1 MKIKQSVV
9 FPMIKPSTMPLGEF
23 FGEAA
28 SIGYAAA
35 ELWFR
40 QELDLNEVMASA
52 REHGLEI
59 VSMCGHGT
67 HTRGLNQVSEHDR
80 VEEEMRESLQVAAH
94 HGTPGVIALSGN
106 RNPGESDED
115 AIENCVRGLRRIAPV
130 AEKLGV
136 NVNLELLNSRVDHAG
151 YFCDRTA
158 LGVAICERVGS
169 PRVKLLYDI
178 YHMQIMEGDIIR
190 TIRGNIRW
198 IGHFHTAGN
207 PGRWDMGDTQELN
220 YRAICRAIAETGYDL
235 YVGHE
240 FSPKGDPIEAIRQT
254 FTLCAGE

>member
-9 FPMIKPSTMPLGEF
+9 FPMIKPRGMPLGQF
-23 FGEAA
+23 FGAA
-28 SIGYAAA
+28 ADIGYAAA

-40 QELDLNEVMASA
+40 EELDLDEVMAAA
-52 REHGLEI
+52 RQHGLEI

-67 HTRGLNQVSEHDR
+67 HTRGLNQVAEHDR
-80 VEEEMRESLQVAAH
+80 IEAELQASLQVAAQ
-94 HGTPGVIALSGN
+94 HGIPGVIALSGN
-106 RNPGESDED
+106 RNPGESDEA

-136 NVNLELLNSRVDHAG
+136 NINLELLNSKVDHAG
-151 YFCDRTA
+151 YLCDRTA

-190 TIRGNIRW
+190 TIRENIRW

-207 PGRWDMGDTQELN
+207 PGRQDLDDTQELN
-220 YRAICRAIAETGYDL
+220 YQAICRAIAETGYDL

-240 FSPKGDPIEAIRQT
+240 FRPKGDAIEALRQT
-254 FTLCAGE
+254 FGLCNGE

>member
-9 FPMIKPSTMPLGEF
+9 FPMIKGPAMPLGEF
-23 FGEAA
+23 FCAA
-28 SIGYAAA
+28 AGIGFAAA

-40 QELDLNEVMASA
+40 EELDLDEVMATA

-67 HTRGLNQVSEHDR
+67 HARGFNQVGEHDR
-80 VEEEMRESLQVAAH
+80 VEAELRASLQVAAQ
-94 HGTPGVIALSGN
+94 HGIPGVIALSGN

-115 AIENCVRGLRRIAPV
+115 AVENCVRGLRRVAPF

-136 NVNLELLNSRVDHAG
+136 NINLELLNSRVDHAG
-151 YFCDRTA
+151 YFCDHTA

-190 TIRGNIRW
+190 TIRENIRW

-207 PGRWDMGDTQELN
+207 PGRQDMDDTQELN
-220 YRAICRAIAETGYDL
+220 YRAICRAIAETGYEL

-240 FSPKGDPIEAIRQT
+240 FRPKGDPIEALRRT
-254 FTLCAGE
+254 FAICQGD

>member
-9 FPMIKPSTMPLGEF
+9 FPMIKAPAMPLDEF
-23 FGEAA
+23 FGAA
-28 SIGYAAA
+28 ANIGFAAA

-40 QELDLNEVMASA
+40 QELDLDEVTAKG

-67 HTRGLNQVSEHDR
+67 HTRGLNQLEEHDR
-80 VEEEMRESLQVAAH
+80 VEAELVASLQVATH
-94 HGTPGVIALSGN
+94 HGIPGVIALSGN
-106 RNPGESDED
+106 RNPGESGED
-115 AIENCVRGLRRIAPV
+115 AIENCVRGLRRVAPV

-136 NVNLELLNSRVDHAG
+136 NINLELLNSKVDHAG
-151 YFCDRTA
+151 YFCDHTA
-158 LGVAICERVGS
+158 LGVAICEQVAS

-190 TIRGNIRW
+190 TIRENIRW

-207 PGRWDMGDTQELN
+207 PGRQDMDDTQELN
-220 YRAICRAIAETGYDL
+220 YRAICRAIAATGYDL

-240 FSPKGDPIEAIRQT
+240 FRPKGDPIEALRHT
-254 FTLCAGE
+254 FAICNGE